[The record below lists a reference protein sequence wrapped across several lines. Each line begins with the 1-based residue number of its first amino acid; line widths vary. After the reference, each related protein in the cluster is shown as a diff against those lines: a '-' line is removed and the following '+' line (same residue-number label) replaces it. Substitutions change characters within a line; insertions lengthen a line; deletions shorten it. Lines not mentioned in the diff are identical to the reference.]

1 MFCDFLMLGLDKVR
15 SKFGTT
21 ALHRHNE
28 AQAVLILYFKDY
40 LLMWKYIKLVYKTGK
55 LEIFGNQW
63 IIEFKYKFKIISVYV
78 HCTYIALHVFTQYVV
93 NFAVAWPTLS
103 NQSSLFNQKS
113 TVIQFL
119 GLKFINSEKATKL
132 CGISTLGWTAT
143 T

>member
-40 LLMWKYIKLVYKTGK
+40 LLMWKYINLVYKTGK

-93 NFAVAWPTLS
+93 NFAVCSLADFIKSIFTL
-103 NQSSLFNQKS
+103 QSKINCNTIFG
-113 TVIQFL
+113 VI
-119 GLKFINSEKATKL
+119 KANIFTKKV
-132 CGISTLGWTAT
+132 GIGAF
-143 T
+143 